1 MEGETERKGSPGHV
15 PGLRPEMEPL
25 AGMEA
30 AAAGGS
36 PGQEQGL
43 GRGCG
48 ERKSY

>member
-1 MEGETERKGSPGHV
+1 MWGRQTETNRQTDMEGETERKGSPGHV

-36 PGQEQGL
+36 PGQE
-43 GRGCG
+43 
-48 ERKSY
+48 